1 MDDVGG
7 GGGVCSIC
15 AAALAKSS
23 ASLIEPRVDDDE
35 AAAAAAP
42 LLPLFGPGVDA
53 ALLAAA
59 PDDASLGSFLLADV
73 VVVAADSLELEA
85 APKRML
91 AMSLGKALKPCSR
104 TGFDSSRDL
113 IWAFSCSICFVS
125 LASSSVKP
133 PWSLERMG
141 AWTAAADS
149 SSENCG
155 SSAEAN
161 GGFCCLG
168 FGAAGALSKISTLIF
183 FFAGCLGSVPAAA
196 LSSAKALSGS

>member
-1 MDDVGG
+1 MHILHILRLNNKTTKD
-7 GGGVCSIC
+7 
-15 AAALAKSS
+15 
-23 ASLIEPRVDDDE
+23 LI
-35 AAAAAAP
+35 
-42 LLPLFGPGVDA
+42 LPGVDA

-133 PWSLERMG
+133 PWSLERTPASG
-141 AWTAAADS
+141 KFHRS
-149 SSENCG
+149 S
-155 SSAEAN
+155 
-161 GGFCCLG
+161 
-168 FGAAGALSKISTLIF
+168 TD
-183 FFAGCLGSVPAAA
+183 
-196 LSSAKALSGS
+196 